1 MLKRTLTGAVIT
13 CVVYLAV
20 ALSHIPGVLLCG
32 SALLSAFSVYEIY
45 NVSGIGKNRALL
57 WSSLSLAVILSVIPL
72 KHFPVYLSLVFLFSL
87 GLFVWMMVRQS
98 QIRGLNTGLSILVA
112 FLVVILFRSVP
123 ALRKLPYGLHYLA
136 SSITLCFATDVAAYL
151 IGSQFGQHKLL
162 PTISPNKTREGA
174 LAGIGGAVLVICLF
188 CYMLERNQGIRVHWM
203 MALVY
208 AVTASI
214 VGQFGD
220 LAMSAVKRVCGVKDF
235 GHLLP
240 GHGGI
245 LDRFDSH
252 VFCIPY
258 TFLFCTLTGG
268 FWC

>member
-1 MLKRTLTGAVIT
+1 MLKRTVTGAVIT
-13 CVVYLAV
+13 CIVYLVV
-20 ALSHIPGVLLCG
+20 AFSHIPGVLLCG

-45 NVSGIGKNRALL
+45 NVSGMVKNRVLL
-57 WSSLSLAVILSVIPL
+57 WCSLGITVFLSIIPMKHYSL
-72 KHFPVYLSLVFLFSL
+72 YLAPVFLFSL
-87 GLFVWMMVRQS
+87 GFFSWMMIRQS
-98 QIRGLNTGLSILVA
+98 HIKGLNAGLSVLVSL
-112 FLVVILFRSVP
+112 LVVILLRAIP
-123 ALRKLPYGLHYLA
+123 ALRKLPYGLHYLTG
-136 SSITLCFATDVAAYL
+136 SITLCFATDVAAYL

-162 PTISPNKTREGA
+162 PAISPNKTREGA
-174 LAGIGGAVLVICLF
+174 LAGICGALGVICLF
-188 CYMLERNQGIRVHWM
+188 CYVLERHRGIHVHWM
-203 MALVY
+203 TALAY
-208 AVTASI
+208 AVTAS
-214 VGQFGD
+214 VVSQFGD